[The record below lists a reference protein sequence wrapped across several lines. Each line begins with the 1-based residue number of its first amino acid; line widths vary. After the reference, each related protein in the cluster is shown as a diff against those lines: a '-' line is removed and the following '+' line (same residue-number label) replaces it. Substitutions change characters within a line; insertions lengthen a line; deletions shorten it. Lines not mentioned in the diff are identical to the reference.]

1 MAFTSPGISAKKR
14 ADEQGG
20 CVRKLLSILGL
31 LIGSSLPTLA
41 LAACEDLIEGD
52 ARYLACRFDPA
63 HDEIRLHLASP
74 EGQVYGGFA
83 SLRRQLWAERRVLTF
98 AMNAGMYHD
107 DLSPVG
113 YFAEYGKVLKPAV
126 TGGGW
131 GNFHLLPNG
140 VFLMKDGKASVIET
154 KAFVASGLTP
164 DFGTQSG
171 PMLVID
177 GRLHPRFLADSDS
190 FKIRNGIGV
199 DAEGQVH
206 MVVSRVPVR
215 FYDFA
220 AFFRDQLDCDN
231 ALYLDGTISSVFIA
245 EEKRMDRLFPM
256 GPILSVSMPIPQ

>member
-1 MAFTSPGISAKKR
+1 M
-14 ADEQGG
+14 
-20 CVRKLLSILGL
+20 RKLLSIFGFL
-31 LIGSSLPTLA
+31 LAGMVPTLA
-41 LAACEDLIEGD
+41 FAACEEMRDGT
-52 ARYLACRFDPA
+52 ASYLACRFDPA
-63 HDEIRLHLASP
+63 REDIRLHLAAP
-74 EGQVYGGFA
+74 DGKAYGGFA
-83 SLRRQLWAERRVLTF
+83 SLRRQLWAERRVLLF

-113 YFAEYGKVLKPAV
+113 YFAEHGKVLKPAV

-140 VFLMKDGKASVIET
+140 VFLLKDGKAAVMET
-154 KAFVASGLTP
+154 KAFVESGVAP

-171 PMLVID
+171 PMLVI
-177 GRLHPRFLADSDS
+177 GGALHPRFLPDSDS
-190 FKIRNGIGV
+190 FKVRNGVGV
-199 DAEGQVH
+199 DGQGRVH

-220 AFFRDQLDCDN
+220 AFFRDRLGCRN

-245 EEKRMDRLFPM
+245 AENRMDRLFPM

>member
-1 MAFTSPGISAKKR
+1 M
-14 ADEQGG
+14 
-20 CVRKLLSILGL
+20 RKLLSIFGL
-31 LIGSSLPTLA
+31 LIGSCLPSLA
-41 LAACEDLIEGD
+41 QAACGDLIDGD
-52 ARYLACRFDPA
+52 GRYLACRFDPA
-63 HDEIRLHLASP
+63 HDEIRLHLGSP
-74 EGQVYGGFA
+74 EGDAYGGFA
-83 SLRRQLWAERRVLTF
+83 SLRRKLWAERRVLTF

-140 VFLMKDGKASVIET
+140 VFLIKDGKASVIET

-177 GRLHPRFLADSDS
+177 GKLHPRFLADSDS
-190 FKIRNGIGV
+190 FKIRNGVGV
-199 DAEGQVH
+199 DADGKVH

-220 AFFRDQLDCDN
+220 RLFRDRLGCTN

-245 EEKRMDRLFPM
+245 EKKRMDRFFPM

>member
-1 MAFTSPGISAKKR
+1 MRYCLK
-14 ADEQGG
+14 
-20 CVRKLLSILGL
+20 SIV
-31 LIGSSLPTLA
+31 LIACLFLPSLA
-41 LAACEDLIEGD
+41 LAACEDLIDGD
-52 ARYLACRFDPA
+52 SRYLACRFDPA
-63 HDEIRLHLASP
+63 RDEIRLHLASP
-74 EGQVYGGFA
+74 EGQVYRGFA

-140 VFLMKDGKASVIET
+140 VFLMKDGEASVMET

-190 FKIRNGIGV
+190 FKIRNGVGV
-199 DAEGQVH
+199 DGQGRVH
-206 MVVSRVPVR
+206 MVVPRVPVR

-220 AFFRDQLDCDN
+220 RLFRDRLGCAN

-245 EEKRMDRLFPM
+245 EEKRMDRLFPV

>member
-1 MAFTSPGISAKKR
+1 MLGIAVNKR
-14 ADEQGG
+14 AHQQGA
-20 CVRKLLSILGL
+20 CVRKFLSILGL
-31 LIGSSLPTLA
+31 LIATTLPSLA
-41 LAACEDLIEGD
+41 QAACADVIDGD

-63 HDEIRLHLASP
+63 REDIRLHLGSP
-74 EGQVYGGFA
+74 EGDAYGGFA

-98 AMNAGMYHD
+98 AMNAGMYHG

-140 VFLMKDGKASVIET
+140 VFLIKDGKASVKET

-177 GRLHPRFLADSDS
+177 GKLHPRFLADSDS
-190 FKIRNGIGV
+190 FKIRNGVGV
-199 DAEGQVH
+199 DADGKVH

-220 AFFRDQLDCDN
+220 RLFRDRLGCAN

-245 EEKRMDRLFPM
+245 EERRMDRLFPM

>member
-1 MAFTSPGISAKKR
+1 M
-14 ADEQGG
+14 
-20 CVRKLLSILGL
+20 RKILTILGFL
-31 LIGSSLPTLA
+31 ASLFLSSLA
-41 LAACEDLIEGD
+41 HAACEEVRDG
-52 ARYLACRFDPA
+52 AASYVACRFDP
-63 HDEIRLHLASP
+63 DREDIRLHLAGP
-74 EGQVYGGFA
+74 GGEAYGGFVA
-83 SLRRQLWAERRVLTF
+83 LRQQLWAERRVLLF
-98 AMNAGMYHD
+98 AMNAGMYHH

-140 VFLMKDGKASVIET
+140 VFLMTHGKAEVMET
-154 KAFVASGLTP
+154 KAFVARGVTP

-177 GRLHPRFLADSDS
+177 GRLHPRFLPDSDS
-190 FKIRNGIGV
+190 FKIRNGVGV
-199 DAEGQVH
+199 DDQGRVH

-220 AFFRDQLDCDN
+220 AFFRDRLGCAN
-231 ALYLDGTISSVFIA
+231 ALYLDGTISSVFVA
-245 EEKRMDRLFPM
+245 EETRVDRLFPM

>member
-1 MAFTSPGISAKKR
+1 MRYFLKSMFVLVWLLLPSLAF
-14 ADEQGG
+14 
-20 CVRKLLSILGL
+20 
-31 LIGSSLPTLA
+31 
-41 LAACEDLIEGD
+41 AACEEMREETSSYI
-52 ARYLACRFDPA
+52 ACSFDPA
-63 HDEIRLHLASP
+63 RDDIRLHLAAP
-74 EGQVYGGFA
+74 DGTVFGGFA

-126 TGGGW
+126 TGSGW

-140 VFLMKDGKASVIET
+140 VFLLKEGKASVMET
-154 KAFVASGLTP
+154 KAFVESGVTP

-177 GRLHPRFLADSDS
+177 GKLHPKFLADSDS
-190 FKIRNGIGV
+190 FKIRNGVGV
-199 DAEGQVH
+199 DADGRVH

-220 AFFRDQLDCDN
+220 LFFRDQLGCGN
-231 ALYLDGTISSVFIA
+231 ALYLDGTISSIFSS
-245 EEKRMDRLFPM
+245 EMNRMDRLFPM
-256 GPILSVSMPIPQ
+256 GPILSVSVPIPQ

>member
-1 MAFTSPGISAKKR
+1 MHSPL
-14 ADEQGG
+14 
-20 CVRKLLSILGL
+20 KLIVLLAGL
-31 LIGSSLPTLA
+31 LLPSLA
-41 LAACEDLIEGD
+41 VAACEEM
-52 ARYLACRFDPA
+52 RQEQESYLVCRFDPA
-63 HDEIRLHLASP
+63 KNDIRLHLASP
-74 EGQVYGGFA
+74 EGLPYGGFA
-83 SLRRQLWAERRVLTF
+83 GLRRQLWAERRVLVF

-140 VFLMKDGKASVIET
+140 VFLVKDGKASVMET
-154 KAFVASGLTP
+154 KSFVARGIDP

-177 GRLHPRFLADSDS
+177 GKLHPRFLADSDS
-190 FKIRNGIGV
+190 FKIRNGVGV
-199 DAEGQVH
+199 DADGRVV

-220 AFFRDQLDCDN
+220 TLFRDRLGCQN

-245 EEKRMDRLFPM
+245 EENRMDRLFPM

>member
-1 MAFTSPGISAKKR
+1 MRYCLK
-14 ADEQGG
+14 
-20 CVRKLLSILGL
+20 SIV
-31 LIGSSLPTLA
+31 LIACLFLPSLA
-41 LAACEDLIEGD
+41 LAACEDLIDGD

-63 HDEIRLHLASP
+63 RDEIRLHLASP

-140 VFLMKDGKASVIET
+140 VFLMKDGEASVMET

-190 FKIRNGIGV
+190 FKIRNGVGV
-199 DAEGQVH
+199 DGQGRVH

-220 AFFRDQLDCDN
+220 RLFRDRLGCAN

-245 EEKRMDRLFPM
+245 EEKRMDRLFPV

>member
-1 MAFTSPGISAKKR
+1 MLYR
-14 ADEQGG
+14 
-20 CVRKLLSILGL
+20 
-31 LIGSSLPTLA
+31 PTLFVFLACLLLPSVA
-41 LAACEDLIEGD
+41 LAGCEEITEPS
-52 ARYLACRFDPA
+52 ATYIACRFDPGR
-63 HDEIRLHLASP
+63 DEIRLHLSGP
-74 EGQVYGGFA
+74 DSVPYGGFA
-83 SLRRQLWAERRVLTF
+83 GLRRQLWAERRVLTF

-140 VFLMKDGKASVIET
+140 VFLMKDGKAAVVET
-154 KAFVASGLTP
+154 KRFLARGVTP

-177 GRLHPRFLADSDS
+177 GKLHPRFLPDSDS

-199 DAEGQVH
+199 DGQGRVH
-206 MVVSRVPVR
+206 MVMSRVPVR

-220 AFFRDQLDCDN
+220 VLFRDRLGCGN
-231 ALYLDGTISSVFIA
+231 ALYLDGTISSLFIA
-245 EEKRMDRLFPM
+245 EDNRMDRLFPM

>member
-1 MAFTSPGISAKKR
+1 
-14 ADEQGG
+14 
-20 CVRKLLSILGL
+20 VRKNLTILGFL
-31 LIGSSLPTLA
+31 ASLFLPSLA
-41 LAACEDLIEGD
+41 HAACEEMRDG
-52 ARYLACRFDPA
+52 AASYLACRFDPGRE
-63 HDEIRLHLASP
+63 DIRLHLGGP
-74 EGQVYGGFA
+74 EGEPYGGFVT
-83 SLRRQLWAERRVLTF
+83 LRQQLWAERRVLLF

-113 YFAEYGKVLKPAV
+113 YFAEYGKALKPAV

-140 VFLMKDGKASVIET
+140 VFVIQDGKAGVMET
-154 KAFVASGLTP
+154 KAFVASGLVP

-177 GRLHPRFLADSDS
+177 GKLHPRFLADSDS
-190 FKIRNGIGV
+190 FKIRNGVGV
-199 DAEGQVH
+199 DAEGRVH

-220 AFFRDQLDCDN
+220 AFFRDRLGCDN
-231 ALYLDGTISSVFIA
+231 ALYLDGTISSVFVA
-245 EEKRMDRLFPM
+245 ETNRMDRLFPM

>member
-1 MAFTSPGISAKKR
+1 MRKSLSLLGFLTALFLPSLAF
-14 ADEQGG
+14 
-20 CVRKLLSILGL
+20 
-31 LIGSSLPTLA
+31 
-41 LAACEDLIEGD
+41 AACEQMRDG
-52 ARYLACRFDPA
+52 AATYLACRFDPA
-63 HDEIRLHLASP
+63 HEEIRLHLASP
-74 EGQVYGGFA
+74 EGEVYGGFA
-83 SLRRQLWAERRVLTF
+83 SLRRQLWAERRVLMF

-126 TGGGW
+126 TGEGW

-140 VFLMKDGKASVIET
+140 VFLMKDGKASVMEA
-154 KAFVASGLTP
+154 KAFVARGVVP

-177 GRLHPRFLADSDS
+177 GKLHPRFLPDSDS

-199 DAEGQVH
+199 DWQGRVH

-220 AFFRDQLDCDN
+220 IFFRDQLQCAN

-245 EEKRMDRLFPM
+245 EDNRMDRLFPM

>member
-1 MAFTSPGISAKKR
+1 M
-14 ADEQGG
+14 
-20 CVRKLLSILGL
+20 ILVFL
-31 LIGSSLPTLA
+31 ACLFLPSVTLA
-41 LAACEDLIEGD
+41 GCEEMTEPAASYI
-52 ARYLACRFDPA
+52 ACRFDPTRE
-63 HDEIRLHLASP
+63 EIRLHLSGP
-74 EGQVYGGFA
+74 DGVPYGGFA
-83 SLRRQLWAERRVLTF
+83 DLRRQLWAERRVLTF

-140 VFLMKDGKASVIET
+140 VFLMQDGKAAVMET
-154 KAFVASGLTP
+154 KSFLARGVTP

-177 GRLHPRFLADSDS
+177 GKLHPRFLPDSDS

-199 DAEGQVH
+199 DGQGRVY
-206 MVVSRVPVR
+206 MVMSRVPVR

-220 AFFRDQLDCDN
+220 VFFRDRLGCAN
-231 ALYLDGTISSVFIA
+231 ALYLDGTVSSLFIA
-245 EEKRMDRLFPM
+245 EENRMDGLFPM
-256 GPILSVSMPIPQ
+256 GPILSVSTPIPQ

>member
-1 MAFTSPGISAKKR
+1 MYTRFRTLVLLAAFFLP
-14 ADEQGG
+14 
-20 CVRKLLSILGL
+20 
-31 LIGSSLPTLA
+31 SLA
-41 LAACEDLIEGD
+41 FAACEAMREGS
-52 ARYLACRFDPA
+52 ASYLVCRFDPA
-63 HDEIRLHLASP
+63 RDDIRLHLASP
-74 EGQVYGGFA
+74 EGQVYGGFQ

-113 YFAEYGKVLKPAV
+113 YFAEYGRVVKPAV
-126 TGGGW
+126 TAGGW

-140 VFLMKDGKASVIET
+140 VFLMKDGKASVMAT
-154 KAFVASGLTP
+154 KAFVASGVNP

-177 GRLHPRFLADSDS
+177 GKLHPRFLPDSDS
-190 FKIRNGIGV
+190 FKIRNGVGV
-199 DAEGQVH
+199 DAQGRVV

-220 AFFRDQLDCDN
+220 TFFRDRLACDN

-245 EEKRMDRLFPM
+245 EESRMDRLFPM

>member
-1 MAFTSPGISAKKR
+1 MRYPLPFIVLLACLFLPSA
-14 ADEQGG
+14 
-20 CVRKLLSILGL
+20 
-31 LIGSSLPTLA
+31 TLA
-41 LAACEDLIEGD
+41 GCETMTEPSATYI
-52 ARYLACRFDPA
+52 ACRFDPGR
-63 HDEIRLHLASP
+63 DEIRLHLSGP
-74 EGQVYGGFA
+74 DGVPHGGFA
-83 SLRRQLWAERRVLTF
+83 GLRRQLWAERRVLTF

-113 YFAEYGKVLKPAV
+113 YYAEYGKVLKPAV

-140 VFLMKDGKASVIET
+140 VFLMKDGKAAVMET
-154 KAFVASGLTP
+154 KSFLARGVTP

-177 GRLHPRFLADSDS
+177 GKLHPRFLPDSDS

-199 DAEGQVH
+199 DGQGRVH

-220 AFFRDQLDCDN
+220 VFFRDRLGCAN
-231 ALYLDGTISSVFIA
+231 ALYLDGTISSLFIA
-245 EEKRMDRLFPM
+245 EDNRMDRLFPM

>member
-1 MAFTSPGISAKKR
+1 MRNQLKCIVLLAAFFLP
-14 ADEQGG
+14 
-20 CVRKLLSILGL
+20 
-31 LIGSSLPTLA
+31 SLA
-41 LAACEDLIEGD
+41 FAACEAMREGS
-52 ARYLACRFDPA
+52 ASYLACRFDPA
-63 HDEIRLHLASP
+63 RDDIRLHLASP
-74 EGQVYGGFA
+74 EGQVYGGFQ

-113 YFAEYGKVLKPAV
+113 YFAEYGRVVKPAV

-140 VFLMKDGKASVIET
+140 VFLIEDGKASVMET
-154 KAFVASGLTP
+154 KAFVASGVTP

-177 GRLHPRFLADSDS
+177 GKLHPRFLPDSDS
-190 FKIRNGIGV
+190 FKIRNGVGV
-199 DAEGQVH
+199 DAQGRVV

-220 AFFRDQLDCDN
+220 TLFRDRLACDN

-245 EEKRMDRLFPM
+245 EENRMDRLFPM